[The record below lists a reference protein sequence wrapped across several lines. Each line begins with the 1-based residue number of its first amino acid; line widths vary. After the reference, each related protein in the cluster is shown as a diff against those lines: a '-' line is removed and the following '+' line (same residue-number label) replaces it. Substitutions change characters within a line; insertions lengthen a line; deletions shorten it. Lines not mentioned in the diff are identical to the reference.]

1 MLSSLGGELRDMPTK
16 GPASCKPLRS
26 LWRPPAR
33 SAAFKQYRQPGC
45 HRVERGGGGGHRAG
59 RNSSPCSPGLFAS
72 AASTAFLFPGDM
84 APGLMSSSL
93 QRTKAS
99 RDEGHAQAEVGESW
113 GFQSRAS
120 PHTSWCPQPGQGWS
134 ESAISLFSSL
144 SLWVSR
150 FLNFSRL
157 WKI

>member
-1 MLSSLGGELRDMPTK
+1 MLSSLEGELRDMPTK

-33 SAAFKQYRQPGC
+33 SAAFKQYR
-45 HRVERGGGGGHRAG
+45 HRVPQGRAG
-59 RNSSPCSPGLFAS
+59 RGWGGTGQEET
-72 AASTAFLFPGDM
+72 AALALLDSLHQQPPQPAYFHE

-150 FLNFSRL
+150 FLNFSRP
-157 WKI
+157 